1 MSQIPEYNPEDWS
14 DLPVEPAGYAQQGN
28 AQQYDPMQNEFAQN
42 EYGQNEYGQND
53 YGQNEYGQSI
63 PMQNNPM
70 QGNYP
75 QNDPLQGS
83 PVQGTP
89 VQGNYPQNNQGNYAQ
104 NEYGQAY
111 YAQPAAA
118 PFPAAEPEN
127 VPVLSEFDHLF
138 RDSPLDSRRSVP
150 QNTPTVR
157 VSGEVVVPG
166 QAAPQQYQGGN
177 PPQGQWP
184 ANQQQPPLPQQY
196 VQQEPDQV
204 YDQYQP
210 DPQQYPQTAYMQQT
224 QTAYQPG
231 YGPGQYQ
238 QGQDGGEQ
246 EWLGGEGGGKK
257 RTPALIGGGVAL
269 VVAVGL
275 VLAFTSNSSGAGP
288 KKSPTQ
294 AATTA
299 VALTAPQQ
307 AAQLMSIVSQSAQ
320 LRSSAIAA
328 VDDLSSATCGQL
340 TQDESSLQATSK
352 ARAGQ
357 AKAVAALDVS
367 KLPGGTQLVSDLSQA
382 WQASSTSDAAYA
394 KIAGDMAAQNVT
406 DCKSTYGTDANYHAA
421 VQADGDA
428 TRAKNAAAA
437 LWNSDLTA
445 APISEATISAS
456 SL

>member
-28 AQQYDPMQNEFAQN
+28 AQQYDPMQDEYGQN
-42 EYGQNEYGQND
+42 NYGQNEYEQTN
-53 YGQNEYGQSI
+53 
-63 PMQNNPM
+63 PMQNDPM
-70 QGNYP
+70 QGNYA

-89 VQGNYPQNNQGNYAQ
+89 VQGGYPQNNQGNYAQ

-177 PPQGQWP
+177 PQQGQWP
-184 ANQQQPPLPQQY
+184 ANQQQQPLPQQY

-210 DPQQYPQTAYMQQT
+210 EPQQYAQTAYMPQQQT

-231 YGPGQYQ
+231 YGPDPYQ
-238 QGQDGGEQ
+238 QGQSGGEQ
-246 EWLGGEGGGKK
+246 EWLGGGEGGGKGK

-275 VLAFTSNSSGAGP
+275 VLAFTSNSSGAGS
-288 KKSPTQ
+288 KKTPTQ

-299 VALTAPQQ
+299 VSLTAPQQ
-307 AAQLMSIVSQSAQ
+307 AAQLMTIVSQSAQ
-320 LRSSAIAA
+320 LRSTAIAA
-328 VDDLSSATCGQL
+328 VTDLSSATCGQL
-340 TQDESSLQATSK
+340 AQDESSLQSTSK

-367 KLPGGTQLVSDLSQA
+367 KLPGGAQLVSDLGQA

-394 KIAGDMAAQNVT
+394 KIAGDMAAANVT
-406 DCKSTYGTDANYHAA
+406 DCKTTFGTDANYHAA